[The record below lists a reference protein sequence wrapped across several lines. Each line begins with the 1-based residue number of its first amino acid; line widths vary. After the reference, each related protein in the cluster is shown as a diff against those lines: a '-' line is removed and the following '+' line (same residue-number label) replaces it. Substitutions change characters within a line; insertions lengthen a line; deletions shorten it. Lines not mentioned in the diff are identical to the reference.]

1 MKPNIVKRNQIC
13 RKIKQILKDKI
24 TERKITAKWIEKCLP
39 SEYKRKY
46 NNNNNNNNKNKKIK
60 SELSSL
66 SDSKHQDNDDK
77 NNNDDSTKVDK
88 HMIFITP
95 LLSSGTVRYSVEL
108 IL

>member
-1 MKPNIVKRNQIC
+1 MKRNQIC

-46 NNNNNNNNKNKKIK
+46 NDNKNKKIK

-88 HMIFITP
+88 HIIFITH